1 MKIRYKIM
9 LLFTLLVTAI
19 ISLLTGSV
27 YYFAKLE
34 RKQVFEKRLRSRAV
48 YNMQLYSLMG
58 DSAFGFMHRIDTAS
72 TLGTIAS
79 RSIGIYTDEGK
90 PLYLFDMPGRRHLSM
105 SPEQLEAVRTKG
117 EIHFALD
124 DLEAVALHRQAGKRD
139 FIVAV
144 AGHDD
149 DGLERVETLN
159 KILVISLILG
169 VLLTATVSFLFAR
182 QLLRPIALIIREVKE
197 ISSFDLSHRIRAG
210 TGQDEMSQLAN
221 TFNDLL
227 GRLQEAFA
235 IQRRFISN
243 ASHELSTPLTSVSSQ
258 VEVILQKDRSADEY
272 KQVLFSVREDVTQ
285 MRMLTKSL
293 LEIAKTGSQGG
304 IELNEVRVDEVLLRA
319 MADVKKLNS
328 EYSVDLEFGEF
339 PEDEK
344 DFVVFGNSELLY
356 IALKNLIENG
366 CKYSPDKSV
375 AVDLT
380 FSHHKIFVQVVNQG
394 SVIAAE
400 EIPQI
405 FQPFYR
411 GSGTGNTRGF
421 GLGLALAQRIIALHK
436 GTIFVLSD
444 ATSGTRFTVEMP
456 AIKIFN

>member
-1 MKIRYKIM
+1 MV
-9 LLFTLLVTAI
+9 LFTLLVTAI

-34 RKQVFEKRLRSRAV
+34 RVQVFEKRLKARAT
-48 YNMQLYSLMG
+48 YNMQLYSALG
-58 DSAFGFMHRIDTAS
+58 DSAFRFLRRMDTAS
-72 TLGTIAS
+72 TVGNIVS
-79 RSIGIYTDEGK
+79 RSIAIFTDDGK
-90 PLYLFDMPGRRHLSM
+90 ALYRFDIPGTHMTLT
-105 SPEQLEAVRTKG
+105 PELAAEAKRTG
-117 EIHFALD
+117 EKYFTFGN
-124 DLEAVALHRQAGKRD
+124 LEAVAMHRETNKRD
-139 FIVAV
+139 FIMVV

-169 VLLTATVSFLFAR
+169 VCVTALISLLFAR
-182 QLLRPIALIIREVKE
+182 QLLRPITQIIHEVKE
-197 ISSFDLSHRIRAG
+197 ISSYDLSQRIRAG
-210 TGQDEMSQLAN
+210 TGQDEMSQLGN

-227 GRLQEAFA
+227 GRLQESFA

-258 VEVILQKDRSADEY
+258 VEVVLQKDRSADEY
-272 KQVLFSVREDVTQ
+272 KQVLFSVREDVQQ
-285 MRMLTKSL
+285 MRQLTKSL

-304 IELNEVRVDEVLLRA
+304 IELNEVRVDEVLMRVV
-319 MADVKKLNS
+319 ADVKKLNS
-328 EYSVDLEFGEF
+328 EYGVELDFGEF

-356 IALKNLIENG
+356 IAIKNLVENG
-366 CKYSPDKSV
+366 CKYSPDKLSI
-375 AVDLT
+375 VDLS
-380 FSHHKIFVQVVNQG
+380 FAWHKVYVKVVNRG
-394 SVIAAE
+394 AVIPAN
-400 EIPQI
+400 EIQQI

-411 GSGTGNTRGF
+411 GAGTASIKGF

-436 GTIFVLSD
+436 GTIYVTSD
-444 ATSGTRFTVEMP
+444 AANGTNFTIELP